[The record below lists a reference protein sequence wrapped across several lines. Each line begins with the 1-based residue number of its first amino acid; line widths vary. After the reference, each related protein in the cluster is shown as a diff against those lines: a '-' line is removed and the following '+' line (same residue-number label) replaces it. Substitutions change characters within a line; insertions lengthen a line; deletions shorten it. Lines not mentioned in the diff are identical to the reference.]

1 MEDLSLH
8 ILDVVENSVRAGAG
22 CVSVRLTEDRRAERL
37 TLEIDDDG
45 GGMDEE
51 TKARCLDPYFTT
63 KSGKEV
69 GLGLAFLAQSAE
81 DTGGHLS
88 VESEK
93 GKGTRVT
100 AVYGLNHIDLRPLG
114 DVNGTIRCLRA
125 THPELDLRYEYVT
138 IER

>member
-8 ILDVVENSVRAGAG
+8 ILDVVENSIRAGAG
-22 CVSVRLTEDRRAERL
+22 CVWVRLTEDRREERL

-45 GGMDEE
+45 EGMDEE
-51 TKARCLDPYFTT
+51 TKGRCLDPYFTT

-81 DTGGHLS
+81 DTGGCLS
-88 VESEK
+88 VKSEK
-93 GKGTRVT
+93 GKGTTVT
-100 AVYGLNHIDLRPLG
+100 AVYDLTHIDLRPLG
-114 DVNGTIRCLRA
+114 DVNGTIRCLKA
-125 THPELDLRYEYVT
+125 THPEIDLRYEYVT

>member
-8 ILDVVENSVRAGAG
+8 ILDVVENSIRAGAG
-22 CVSVRLTEDRRAERL
+22 CVLVRLTEDRRAERL
-37 TLEIDDDG
+37 TLEINDDG
-45 GGMDEE
+45 QGMDEE

-81 DTGGHLS
+81 DTGGRLS

-93 GKGTRVT
+93 GKGTKVT
-100 AVYGLNHIDLRPLG
+100 AVYVLNHIDLRPLG
-114 DVNGTIRCLRA
+114 DVKGTIRCLRA
-125 THPELDLRYEYVT
+125 THPELDLRYDYVT